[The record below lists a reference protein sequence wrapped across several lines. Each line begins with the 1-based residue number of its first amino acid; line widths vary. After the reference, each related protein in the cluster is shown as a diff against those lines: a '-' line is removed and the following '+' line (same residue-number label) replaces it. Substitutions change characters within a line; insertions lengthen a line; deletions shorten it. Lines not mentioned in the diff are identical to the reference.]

1 MPANTEL
8 TYVSSFLNGAGGR
21 TRTGTGLLPTDFHTT
36 STFAAMS
43 RDETRSWSGLS
54 LHQSF
59 RRRCCPSSLYT
70 FPFPGLARDW
80 HRYYYRKRSPNLGSS
95 TLSVSA
101 EALKIYKSVAAT
113 ITPRPHG
120 LLIARTCPFCKG
132 MTTVVYSVGSAL
144 LCAR

>member
-1 MPANTEL
+1 MNTEL
-8 TYVSSFLNGAGGR
+8 TTVSSFFIGADGR

-36 STFAAMS
+36 STFAAASQRMS
-43 RDETRSWSGLS
+43 LWSGLS
-54 LHQSF
+54 LHQGF

-95 TLSVSA
+95 TPNVSA
-101 EALKIYKSVAAT
+101 RALKIFKSVAAT

-120 LLIARTCPFCKG
+120 LLIARSCHFCKG
-132 MTTVVYSVGSAL
+132 ITPIVCFVNSVL
-144 LCAR
+144 LCAH